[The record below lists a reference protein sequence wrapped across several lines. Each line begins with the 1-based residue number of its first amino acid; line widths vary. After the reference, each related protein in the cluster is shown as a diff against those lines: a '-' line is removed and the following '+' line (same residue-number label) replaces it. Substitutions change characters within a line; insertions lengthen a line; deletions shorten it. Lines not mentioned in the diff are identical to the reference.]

1 MFIFQ
6 TFDFQI
12 CTEYTGKMKPTI
24 IRVGLD
30 EIKVETTDNPGT
42 TATAPPTTTSTITT
56 PPTTTAPT
64 TTPKTTAS
72 TTPAPK
78 GFQLEMFLL
87 LRSSDSTWTLIVIV
101 FLVLLMFALKRRS
114 SNILRVNN
122 YTHDP
127 QLRTYNQY

>member
-56 PPTTTAPT
+56 PLQQQHQQQHLQQQPL
-64 TTPKTTAS
+64 
-72 TTPAPK
+72 
-78 GFQLEMFLL
+78 QLPHQK
-87 LRSSDSTWTLIVIV
+87 V
-101 FLVLLMFALKRRS
+101 FSWKCFF
-114 SNILRVNN
+114 
-122 YTHDP
+122 Y
-127 QLRTYNQY
+127 